1 MTSGDTSQIMHQ
13 LTELREE
20 HRTLDTTIAEMI
32 DNGYSDDLKL
42 RRLKMRKLQLK
53 DAITRLESQLIP
65 DLDA

>member
-1 MTSGDTSQIMHQ
+1 MSSGDTSQIMHQ

-20 HRTLDTTIAEMI
+20 HRNLDGTIAEMV

-42 RRLKMRKLQLK
+42 RRLKQRKLHLK
-53 DAITRLESQLIP
+53 DAITRLESELIP